1 MKARLLI
8 ADDDESIR
16 EALVERFGARGYAVR
31 AVGDGGAALEALR
44 GGVDAALLDLR
55 MPVMDGQTVLERAH
69 EEGVGAAIVVVT
81 AHGDVDAAVAAMRAG
96 AYDFV
101 TKPFDARRLE
111 ATVARAAER
120 SRLARRAASAD
131 AGERHEARWA
141 DPAMARVMETA
152 TRAAATNS
160 TVLLLGE
167 SGVGKEVVA
176 RAIHAASE
184 RANEPFVAVNCAALT
199 ESLLESEL
207 FGHEKG
213 AFTGADARRIGRLEA
228 AHGGTLFLDE
238 IGDTSPAL
246 QSKLLRVLQ
255 ERRFERVGGSQPIE
269 VDLRLVAA
277 TNRDLRAAVKAGD
290 FREDLYYRLA
300 VVDIE
305 ILPLRERPAD
315 TALLAEA
322 FTASLAREMKRA
334 TPRLSD
340 AALAA
345 LRAHPW
351 PGNVRELKNAIER
364 ALVLCDGDEVVLE
377 DLPPEVQRGGDGPA
391 GDGYHDRVDRY
402 RAQVLKEALDATG
415 GHRTRAAESLG
426 LQRTYFARLIKKYG
440 VGGASSE

>member
-305 ILPLRERPAD
+305 ILPLRERRPIRRC
-315 TALLAEA
+315 
-322 FTASLAREMKRA
+322 SPRRSRRRSRAR
-334 TPRLSD
+334 
-340 AALAA
+340 
-345 LRAHPW
+345 
-351 PGNVRELKNAIER
+351 
-364 ALVLCDGDEVVLE
+364 
-377 DLPPEVQRGGDGPA
+377 
-391 GDGYHDRVDRY
+391 
-402 RAQVLKEALDATG
+402 
-415 GHRTRAAESLG
+415 
-426 LQRTYFARLIKKYG
+426 
-440 VGGASSE
+440 